1 MGEMPGCEEIDRR
14 ADDRRRERRYTFL
27 DRRTGFDR
35 RDCGRP
41 GSRAG
46 SLQYRLVCLR
56 EQPRR
61 LLWLLVAANAL
72 NIADYGL
79 TLNALANGFAEGNP
93 VMGFL
98 IEMSPVWAGVFKV
111 FAVLLASLI
120 VWQLRRYRK
129 ALIAALGMLVVFAAV
144 FAWHL
149 YGLLVML

>member
-1 MGEMPGCEEIDRR
+1 MSEMPGCKELDGRSG
-14 ADDRRRERRYTFL
+14 DRRRERRSTFL

-35 RDCGRP
+35 RECERSGLRV
-41 GSRAG
+41 G
-46 SLQYRLVCLR
+46 SLQYRLLRLR

-79 TLNALANGFAEGNP
+79 TLNALADGFKEGNP

-98 IEMSPVWAGVFKV
+98 IELSPVWAGIFKV
-111 FAVLLASLI
+111 FAVVLASLI

-129 ALIAALGMLVVFAAV
+129 ALVAAVGMLLVFAAV